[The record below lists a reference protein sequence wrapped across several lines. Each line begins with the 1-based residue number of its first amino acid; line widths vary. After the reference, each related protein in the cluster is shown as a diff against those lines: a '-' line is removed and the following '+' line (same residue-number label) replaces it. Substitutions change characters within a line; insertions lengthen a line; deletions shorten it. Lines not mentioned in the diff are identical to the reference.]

1 MSRAALAAIAGLML
15 LAPVQHFGAAP
26 APAGQATEEE
36 VLRQIK
42 TDVFE
47 EAWEAVLEGCEKLIE
62 TYPGSPAL
70 ARTMYYRAKAL
81 QNIPGREEEAV
92 EAYGEFIE
100 EFPEE
105 TLLREDA
112 MINQMNLAKRLW
124 LRGSK
129 GTIRNLMDYLQER
142 GYPRI
147 YAAIQISHL
156 DNRPAR
162 ARALPVLKECAEN
175 ESDAE
180 VRNECTLAILRI
192 DPGELPVPAP
202 PPPPTTPSSPA
213 PPGTAAQAE
222 PKLIRLEVR
231 DKATGKV
238 TVAVN
243 LPIAFAEALL
253 ASLSEFDQGQVMD
266 ELKRRHIDVNNLWKS
281 LRTLGRQTLVQI
293 ETEEANIRI
302 WLE

>member
-1 MSRAALAAIAGLML
+1 MSRAALTAIAGFML
-15 LAPVQHFGAAP
+15 LVPAHQYAVAP
-26 APAGQATEEE
+26 ALANQATEEE

-81 QNIPGREEEAV
+81 QNIAGREEEAV
-92 EAYGEFIE
+92 EAYGGLIE
-100 EFPEE
+100 RFPEE

-112 MINQMNLAKRLW
+112 MISQMNLAKRLW

-129 GTIRNLMDYLQER
+129 ETIRILMDYLREE

-162 ARALPVLKECAEN
+162 ARALPVLEDCAEN

-192 DPGELPVPAP
+192 DPGRVPVPEPPKPPGPPPAP
-202 PPPPTTPSSPA
+202 PDA
-213 PPGTAAQAE
+213 PGAQAE

-231 DKATGKV
+231 DKETGKV

-253 ASLSEFDQGQVMD
+253 HSLSEFDQGQVME